1 MRSEVFNQGQNRNIG
16 RGELLM
22 EKTPPP
28 PQYSNFT
35 LEQKNLERV
44 FRSFLVQI
52 RQNFGKHVPKFV
64 FKIKKI
70 EKCVPKFLIKGK
82 IEILGGGG
90 KRKIPAIEDFS
101 CTDSFGL
108 S

>member
-1 MRSEVFNQGQNRNIG
+1 MTKEI
-16 RGELLM
+16 
-22 EKTPPP
+22 K
-28 PQYSNFT
+28 
-35 LEQKNLERV
+35 KK
-44 FRSFLVQI
+44 
-52 RQNFGKHVPKFV
+52 FGKHILKFG
-64 FKIKKI
+64 
-70 EKCVPKFLIKGK
+70 KCVPKFLIKGK